1 MLRLRAAGGI
11 RLPYTDTAQGSIP
24 MAYAGDMIA
33 NLSMLPKNVIPE
45 NIKLKRALSCDKSR
59 ILDFVRERFG
69 AQWAD
74 ETEYSLCREPQGC
87 FIATLDG
94 RLIGFTCYD
103 AGAKGFFRANRR
115 GRRISRSVSV
125 ALLIRTLEA
134 MREEGYGYAVIGWV
148 GEQHP
153 FYEKSVGASY
163 ILAAAGHSVYSRL
176 IKM

>member
-1 MLRLRAAGGI
+1 
-11 RLPYTDTAQGSIP
+11 

-33 NLSMLPKNVIPE
+33 NLSMFPKNVIPE

-94 RLIGFTCYD
+94 RLIGFACYD
-103 AGAKGFFRANRR
+103 AGAKGFFGPTGVDGAYR
-115 GRRISRSVSV
+115 GRGVGR

-163 ILAAAGHSVYSRL
+163 IPGGEPEHSVYSRL